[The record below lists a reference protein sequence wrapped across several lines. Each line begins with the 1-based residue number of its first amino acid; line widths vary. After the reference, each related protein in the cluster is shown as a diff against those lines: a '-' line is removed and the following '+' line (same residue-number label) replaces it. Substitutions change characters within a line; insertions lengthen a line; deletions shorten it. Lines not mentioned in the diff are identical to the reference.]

1 MSQENVEMI
10 RSAIE
15 AWSRGD
21 WDGALK
27 DTDPGFV
34 LNNSMNIGEWRGVHR
49 GPEQVK
55 RAWRM
60 FTGPWESVR
69 MEVSEFIDVAED
81 VVVTRQKVNFI
92 GRDGIELPGPV
103 RSGWVWRFRDGK
115 LVYLATYNDLDEA
128 LEAARLSE

>member
-1 MSQENVEMI
+1 
-10 RSAIE
+10 
-15 AWSRGD
+15 
-21 WDGALK
+21 
-27 DTDPGFV
+27 
-34 LNNSMNIGEWRGVHR
+34 
-49 GPEQVK
+49 
-55 RAWRM
+55 M